1 MRRDVT
7 MSHEADVTY
16 LYFFFLSVVILS
28 VGTEN
33 FRGDE
38 LDLYEYLVMSS
49 PDYTFVKLLV
59 RDMNDF
65 EEVIRFKDLKNLLL
79 MRKKKNK
86 TFDFKF

>member
-33 FRGDE
+33 LSGDE
-38 LDLYEYLVMSS
+38 LDLYEYLVMAS

-59 RDMNDF
+59 RDINDF
-65 EEVIRFKDLKNLLL
+65 EEVVHLTDLEKPFANA
-79 MRKKKNK
+79 KIKENI
-86 TFDFKF
+86 